1 LTTRSLLRRLLA
13 CAGAS
18 TLALVLVPAALAERQ
33 ATTKPVDIAIA
44 IDTTGSMGSS
54 IAQAQ
59 EDARRLVRN
68 VKTFAPNVNFAIVQ
82 FRDKGDVPDYKIEQP
97 MTADPAAVETALNRL
112 SAGGGGDNPEAFT
125 LVFREIREGP
135 VGWRSGSRRIVV
147 VIGDAEPHGA
157 GSAGYAGCADSSS
170 DPWSLS
176 LSGELAALKS
186 GGFTLIM
193 IRQAATASASLQC
206 YQSLV
211 AGAAA
216 GGAARNGGEDVL
228 GVVEGLVKSAI
239 STPTTPTSG
248 GAFKPGKG
256 LDIAIAIDTTGS
268 MGSSIAQAQEDAR
281 KLVRNVKKFAPDV
294 AFSVVQ
300 FRDKGDVPEY
310 QVEQVMTANAAAV
323 ETALNRLVA
332 GGGGDY
338 PEAYGLAFRNLRDP
352 AVGWRAS
359 SRKLVVVIGDAEPHG
374 AGSAGLK
381 GCVDTSTDPFGVDVK
396 TELAGLKSLGFSLIM
411 IRQASTASASLECYA
426 SLAALAYKGG
436 AARNGGEDVLG
447 VVEALIEKAV
457 VKDTKAPV
465 VKALASSGKAGTKVK
480 LRYRVS
486 DASGKT
492 ADEIKVYNGTK
503 VVGSGKTKLGP
514 AVAGKVYSVTWTPL
528 ASLAGRTLRFCV
540 RSRDPSGNVSGWSC
554 AQVKL
559 T

>member
-1 LTTRSLLRRLLA
+1 MTTSLLSRLVVLL
-13 CAGAS
+13 GAT
-18 TLALVLVPAALAERQ
+18 TLALCLAPASFAGTRV
-33 ATTKPVDIAIA
+33 TNTPVDIAIA

-54 IAQAQ
+54 ITQAQ

-82 FRDKGDVPDYKIEQP
+82 FRDKNEVPDYKIEQA
-97 MTADPAAVETALNRL
+97 MTADSAAVETALNRL
-112 SAGGGGDNPEAFT
+112 SAGGGGDNPEAYT

-135 VGWRSGSRRIVV
+135 VGWRTGSRKIVV

-157 GSAGYAGCADSSS
+157 GSAGYAGCADTTS

-176 LSGELAALKS
+176 LSGELAGLKA

-193 IRQAATASASLQC
+193 IRQASTASASLQC

-216 GGAARNGGEDVL
+216 GGAAKNGGEDVL
-228 GVVEGLVKSAI
+228 AVVEGLVKTAI
-239 STPTTPTSG
+239 STPTTG
-248 GAFKPGKG
+248 GGKFKPGKG

-300 FRDKGDVPEY
+300 FRDKGDTPEY
-310 QVEQVMTANAAAV
+310 QVEQVMTADAAKV
-323 ETALNRLVA
+323 EAALNRLSA
-332 GGGGDY
+332 NGGGDY
-338 PEAYGLAFRNLRDP
+338 PEAYALTFRNLRDP
-352 AVGWRAS
+352 AIGWRAS

-374 AGSAGLK
+374 AGTAGLK
-381 GCVDTSTDPFGVDVK
+381 GCTDTSTDPFGADVK
-396 TELAGLKSLGFSLIM
+396 VELAGLSSVGFSLIM

-426 SLAALAYKGG
+426 SMAALAYKGG
-436 AARNGGEDVLG
+436 AAKNGGEDVLG

-457 VKDTKAPV
+457 VKDTKAPKV
-465 VKALASSGKAGTKVK
+465 SAINSSGKAGTKVK

-486 DASGKT
+486 DDSGKT
-492 ADEIKVYNGTK
+492 ADEIKVYDGSK
-503 VVGSGKTKLGP
+503 VIGSGKTKLGP
-514 AVAGKVYSVTWTPL
+514 AVAGKIYNVGWTTA
-528 ASLAGRTLRFCV
+528 ASLAGKTFRFCI
-540 RSRDPSGNVSGWSC
+540 RSQDPSGNLSGWSC
-554 AQVKL
+554 AHVKL